1 MIETIAMLSMLIDHI
16 GVVFFPGE
24 AFFRILGRLAF
35 PLYAWGIVQ
44 GYFYT
49 RSLKNYQKR
58 LLWLAVLSQIPFSMI
73 VGLRLNVIFTFVLCL
88 LILRLLDSKY
98 KVKYFAVILLA
109 LFIHLFSDYGAYAVL
124 LVLIFR
130 YFKGYSI
137 AAAHLLLDVA
147 FAFLFG
153 WILQPFSL
161 IATLIILNKDKLKKM
176 KVNRWVYR
184 SFYPAHLS
192 LLVVIHEFIKGGL

>member
-1 MIETIAMLSMLIDHI
+1 MIEVIAMLSMLVDHI
-16 GVVFFPGE
+16 GVVFFPDDPL
-24 AFFRILGRLAF
+24 FRILGRLAF
-35 PLYAWGIVQ
+35 PLYAWGIVK

-58 LLWLAVLSQIPFSMI
+58 LLWLAVLSQIPFSLI
-73 VGLRLNVIFTFVLCL
+73 VGFRLNVIFTFMLCL
-88 LILRLLDSKY
+88 VVLWLLESNRKEKY
-98 KVKYFAVILLA
+98 LLVVGIA
-109 LFIHLFSDYGAYAVL
+109 LFTHFFSDYGAYAIL

-137 AAAHLLLDVA
+137 AAAHLLLDLT
-147 FAFLFG
+147 FLMLLG
-153 WILQPFSL
+153 WILQPFSI

-192 LLVVIHEFIKGGL
+192 ALVVIHEFIKGGL